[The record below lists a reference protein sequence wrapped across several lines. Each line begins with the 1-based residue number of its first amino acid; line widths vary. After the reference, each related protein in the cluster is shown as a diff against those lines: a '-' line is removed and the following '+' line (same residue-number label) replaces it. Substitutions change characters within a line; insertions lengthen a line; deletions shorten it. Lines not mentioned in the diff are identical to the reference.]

1 MQEQIQ
7 IFASLTGLKKV
18 RDVPIILLLNQTD
31 VLERLITMRP
41 ISDYFKDY
49 TGGANC
55 FQACRFFANKF
66 AESDQRVVGNLRI
79 YGTCAVEESS
89 FRGTLISLQ
98 SRPHKSKAADPS
110 IFNPEAPPPA
120 DEKISKRYEEKFSKP
135 LYDPNSPENIAKA
148 KMKVNNARKRRSSI
162 LSSMGPLIQ

>member
-1 MQEQIQ
+1 MQRQ
-7 IFASLTGLKKV
+7 IFTFAGLTRLGEV
-18 RDVPIILLLNQTD
+18 SGVPIILLLNMTD
-31 VLERLITMRP
+31 VLEQLMTIRP

-66 AESDQRVVGNLRI
+66 AISDKRVVGNLRI

-89 FRGTLISLQ
+89 FRGTLKSLQ
-98 SRPHKSKAADPS
+98 NRPHKSKGADPS

-120 DEKISKRYEEKFSKP
+120 DEKISRHYEEGFSKP
-135 LYDPNSPENIAKA
+135 LLYEPKTWTDLEKA
-148 KMKVNNARKRRSSI
+148 RAKRRDATRSYRRNHSSK
-162 LSSMGPLIQ
+162 